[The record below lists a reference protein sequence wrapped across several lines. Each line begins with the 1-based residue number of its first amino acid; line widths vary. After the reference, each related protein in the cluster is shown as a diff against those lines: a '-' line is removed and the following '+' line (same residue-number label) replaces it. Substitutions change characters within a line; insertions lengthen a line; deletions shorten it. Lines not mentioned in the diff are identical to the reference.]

1 MYHQQSWKGKGLN
14 VGLTLIMLFLVLA
27 PVGEARELEE
37 ASQYA
42 LMQLPASPAG
52 TSGDAGELAAAS
64 LSDLGA
70 IWRLPFLRSDHSAI
84 YDAPNDRII
93 VFGGWNGR
101 QFFNDVWALDTT
113 EGSEAWTKLNPHSA
127 WPPPR
132 AQHTAI
138 YDAAN
143 QRMIV
148 FGGHQSHYNFNDVW
162 ALDLSTPGTETWSNL
177 LPTGLPI
184 GDRRYHS
191 AVYDA
196 TNQRMVV
203 FGGSGRG
210 GLRNDVWTLDLTPGV
225 EAWSQLA
232 VTGSVPP
239 ARWQHTAIYDSQNG
253 LMVVFGGTDGS
264 TLRNDAWALN
274 LTTQHWAALSPAG
287 DPPPARR
294 KHSAVFHHPI
304 ATPYGTM
311 IVFGGWGNDGFLD
324 DAWYLKLTPGEIE
337 WFQTVP
343 TSPSSPAARA
353 GHAAAHINEESDYR
367 MVVLGGRGMDSLAG
381 ETQWVYDVPTVS
393 WSPLTPTLPD
403 WWQGGVAAQS
413 VHIMQSNG
421 RPDVT
426 LQIEDAQPDTT
437 VNVLPNQE
445 VWFVTQIKTTSAAYA
460 NDVDVTLDVVASK
473 FDIVQ
478 VGTRYKDAHDVTNWT
493 TPTNLGGGRC
503 RLEDVDL
510 EKRGSDSKYQL
521 QIVFKATAKADADPG
536 RTFINVVAEGTSW
549 LNALD
554 YNAYAAIRQDPRAW
568 IITNRTQLFDEYDNG
583 EVRRLLD
590 KTFEI
595 AQGGAENNN
604 SPAAVVLYADRYVP
618 ALTTW
623 DNTTVNYTSEAT
635 ANAVA
640 DEVADW
646 LVNWVVE
653 WGPPMTYAY
662 PNYLVILGDDNIIPR
677 YRKDDYDD
685 IISEDTFTD
694 TWGLEPVLDE
704 LVSHDY
710 FWTDNPYGD
719 REYGTVHQD
728 WDEGGLE
735 VSVGRIVGGSAQDL
749 RNALRYANRGPNPNE
764 DRAIIASD
772 DGDCFD
778 WDVTGSAQDARHVLG
793 VDLGYN
799 YDGTFVDGGPTK
811 PQIVSAMQDGF
822 AVAALAH
829 HGTVT
834 AWTTPGDGDHLWSY
848 EVPVYDSQDRMS
860 DNRPFFYFN
869 ACRVGLTYG
878 SGWDDPAVAE
888 DGPEAYDDSLVY
900 GLVHQGL
907 SGVVASGGLMYYFP
921 GNDSLCCGET
931 LSNDFWVQAQAR
943 PQRSDPLGWA
953 LRQAKRTFSIGGNYD
968 RKTVQEFTYFGL
980 PWTRLPGH
988 GATQAAAPAMSRIDA
1003 TLDFWS
1009 TSTRQ
1014 GAAITAEATYVVTA
1028 SVDAATYALSTTTEG
1043 FDLIAVQDLSQR
1055 IASGQPVLPQA
1066 TLELVL
1072 PLSATVTSLVFTPTQ
1087 SVVLPNLDIPSVIL
1101 GVGTPDGPTGSY
1113 THTVDGVYPVTAT
1126 FESSALDT
1134 YQLVQIHVIPVTYDA
1149 TNDQA
1154 TLYRTVDIAVTYDTP
1169 ETIGL
1174 TSFEPDE
1181 IQYLPGETISTTTQ
1195 VINAGDTTETVTAT
1209 LMIQDT
1215 EGQLVGFQESGPFD
1229 VPAGGA
1235 YDLELG
1241 WTGSLDGDVYLARM
1255 FIWKAGQVVAGDGA
1269 GVSVTAGEVSELTVP
1284 DLLMPGAEGTFEV
1297 TFDNLGANTSV
1308 ALASLAI
1315 YDTDDAL
1322 VAFLPSQVAAVAG
1335 GGSTTLS
1342 FQWTPDEPGAYA
1354 ASFLLAAG
1362 GQEYGPL
1369 SQSFKVGYQV
1379 YLPLVLR
1386 NY

>member
-1 MYHQQSWKGKGLN
+1 MISNRRLYGMRKGLN
-14 VGLTLIMLFLVLA
+14 TGLTLVLLFLALA
-27 PVGEARELEE
+27 PTVQAQTQPQAVIQGGL
-37 ASQYA
+37 
-42 LMQLPASPAG
+42 
-52 TSGDAGELAAAS
+52 DVV
-64 LSDLGA
+64 
-70 IWRLPFLRSDHSAI
+70 WRLPFLRSDHSAI

-127 WPPPR
+127 CPPPR

-143 QRMIV
+143 KRMIV
-148 FGGHQSHYNFNDVW
+148 FGGHQAHYNFNDVW
-162 ALDLSTPGTETWSNL
+162 ALDLSTPGSETWTYL
-177 LPTGLPI
+177 TPGGTMIPAMH
-184 GDRRYHS
+184 YHS

-196 TNQRMVV
+196 TNKRMVV

-210 GLRNDVWTLDLTPGV
+210 GLRNDTWALDLSTPGA

-232 VTGSVPP
+232 VSGSVPP

-253 LMVVFGGTDGS
+253 LMVVFGGTSGGA
-264 TLRNDAWALN
+264 LLNDAWSLN
-274 LTTQHWAALSPAG
+274 LTTQHWAALSPDG

-304 ATPYGTM
+304 ATPYGWM
-311 IVFGGWGNDGFLD
+311 IIFGGWGNGGFLD
-324 DAWYLKLTPGEIE
+324 DAWYLHLTPGEIE

-343 TSPSSPAARA
+343 PSSSPAARA

-381 ETQWVYDVPTVS
+381 ETQWVYDVPTVI

-403 WWQGGVAAQS
+403 WWQGGMAVQS
-413 VHIMQSNG
+413 VHISQSNG

-473 FDIVQ
+473 FNIVQ

-493 TPTNLGGGRC
+493 TPTSLGGGRY

-510 EKRGSDSKYQL
+510 EKRGSDSKYQM
-521 QIVFKATAKADADPG
+521 QIVFKATVNADANPG
-536 RTFINVVAEGTSW
+536 RTFINVVAEGTDW

-554 YNAYAAIRQDPRAW
+554 YNAYAVIRQNPRAW
-568 IITNRTQLFDEYDNG
+568 IITNRTKLFDEYDNG
-583 EVRRLLD
+583 EVRSLLD

-635 ANAVA
+635 ANVVA

-653 WGPPMTYAY
+653 GGDAY

-685 IISEDTFTD
+685 IISEDEYPNAS
-694 TWGLEPVLDE
+694 GLEPVLDE
-704 LVSHDY
+704 LVSHNY

-728 WDEGGLE
+728 WEIGGLE
-735 VSVGRIVGGSAQDL
+735 SAVGRIVGGSAQDM

-772 DGDCFD
+772 DADCFD
-778 WDVTGSAQDARHVLG
+778 WDIAGSAQDAKYVIG
-793 VDLGYN
+793 ADLGYSF
-799 YDGTFVDGGPTK
+799 DASFVDGGPTK
-811 PQIVSAMQDGF
+811 PQIVGDMEDGF
-822 AVAALAH
+822 AIAALAH

-848 EVPVYDSQDRMS
+848 EVPVYDPQDRMP
-860 DNRPFFYFN
+860 DNRPFFYFD

-878 SGWDDPAVAE
+878 SGWDDPTRP
-888 DGPEAYDDSLVY
+888 DGPQAYDDSLVY
-900 GLVHQGL
+900 GLVHQGA

-931 LSNDFWVQAQAR
+931 LSNDFWVQARAY
-943 PQRSDPLGWA
+943 PNRSDPLGWS
-953 LRQAKRTFSIGGNYD
+953 LRQAKRTFSIGDNYGK
-968 RKTVQEFTYFGL
+968 KTVQEFTYFGL
-980 PWTRLPGH
+980 PWMRLPGH
-988 GATQAAAPAMSRIDA
+988 GATQVAAPAMPQTDA
-1003 TLDFWS
+1003 TSELWS
-1009 TSTRQ
+1009 TPTWQ

-1028 SVDAATYALSTTTEG
+1028 SVDAAAYAISTTTEG
-1043 FDLIAVQDLSQR
+1043 FDLVEVQGLSQR

-1087 SVVLPNLDIPSVIL
+1087 DMVLPNLNIPSVIL
-1101 GVGTPDGPTGSY
+1101 GVGAPDGPTGSY
-1113 THTVDGVYPVTAT
+1113 TNTVDGVYPVTAT
-1126 FESSALDT
+1126 FDSSALDT
-1134 YQLVQIHVIPVTYDA
+1134 YQLIQVHVIPVTYDA

-1209 LMIQDT
+1209 LIIQDT
-1215 EGQLVGFQESGPFD
+1215 EGHLVGFQGAGPFD
-1229 VPAGGA
+1229 VPAGGT
-1235 YDLELG
+1235 YDLKLS

-1255 FIWKAGQVVAGDGA
+1255 FIWKGGQVVAGDGA
-1269 GVSVTAGEVSELTVP
+1269 GVSVTAGEVSDLTVP
-1284 DLLMPGAEGTFEV
+1284 DLLMPGEEGTFEV
-1297 TFDNLGANTSV
+1297 TFDNLGANTSI

-1315 YDTDDAL
+1315 YDTDGAL

-1342 FQWTPDEPGAYA
+1342 FQWTPAEPGAYA
-1354 ASFLLAAG
+1354 ASFMLAAG

-1369 SQSFKVGYQV
+1369 SQRFKVGYRV